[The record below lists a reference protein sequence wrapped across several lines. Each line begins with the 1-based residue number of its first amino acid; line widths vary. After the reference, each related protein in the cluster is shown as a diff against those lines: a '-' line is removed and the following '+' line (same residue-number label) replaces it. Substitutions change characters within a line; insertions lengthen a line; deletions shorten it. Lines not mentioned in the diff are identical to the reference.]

1 MIRRMAGSSHATV
14 AVLLVEDD
22 AMVRGWVRMSLEGTE
37 FRLAAEA
44 SSAAEALEL
53 VPRRLADVLLVDYRL
68 PDQVGTEFLRALRR
82 DGYDTPAVLMT
93 ANAERGFNEL
103 AREAGAQGTSMKTGR
118 SEELLNALRLVAAGG
133 TAYDARHPR
142 RPAGLAA
149 LSPRE
154 REVIRLVAAGATNR
168 EIAETLEVGAE
179 TVKTLLARTFTK
191 LGVKKRAEAVA
202 VAHEL
207 GIL

>member
-1 MIRRMAGSSHATV
+1 MVGQLATV
-14 AVLLVEDD
+14 GVLLVEDD
-22 AMVRGWVRMSLEGTE
+22 AMVRGWVRMSLEATE
-37 FRLAAEA
+37 FRLAGEA
-44 SSAAEALEL
+44 ADAAEALEL
-53 VPRRLADVLLVDYRL
+53 VERRVPDVLLVDYRL
-68 PDQVGTEFLRALRR
+68 PDQVGTEFLRDLRR
-82 DGYDTPAVLMT
+82 TGNATPAVLMT

-103 AREAGAQGTSMKTGR
+103 AREAGAEGTSMKTGR
-118 SEELLNALRLVAAGG
+118 AEELLNALRLVAAGG

-154 REVIRLVAAGATNR
+154 REVVKLVAAGATNR
-168 EIAETLEVGAE
+168 EIAQTLDVGSE
-179 TVKTLLARTFTK
+179 TVKTLLSRTFTK
-191 LGVKKRAEAVA
+191 LGVRKRAEAVA

>member
-1 MIRRMAGSSHATV
+1 MAGNPQATV

-37 FRLAAEA
+37 FRVAGEAA
-44 SSAAEALEL
+44 SAVEALEL
-53 VPRRLADVLLVDYRL
+53 VPRRAPDVLLVDYRL
-68 PDQVGTEFLRALRR
+68 PDRLGTEFLRELRLSG
-82 DGYDTPAVLMT
+82 DATPTVLMT
-93 ANAERGFNEL
+93 ANAEPGFNEL

-118 SEELLNALRLVAAGG
+118 SEELLNALRLAAAGG
-133 TAYDARHPR
+133 TAFDVRHPR
-142 RPAGLAA
+142 RPAKLAA

-154 REVIRLVAAGATNR
+154 RDVIRLVAAGATNR
-168 EIAETLEVGAE
+168 EIAEQLEVGAE

-191 LGVKKRAEAVA
+191 LGVRKRAEAVA

>member
-1 MIRRMAGSSHATV
+1 MVGVLSTV
-14 AVLLVEDD
+14 GVLLVEDD
-22 AMVRGWVRMSLEGTE
+22 AMVRGWVRMSLSATE
-37 FRLAAEA
+37 FRLVGEA
-44 SSAAEALEL
+44 VDAAEALEL
-53 VPRRLADVLLVDYRL
+53 VDRRIPDVLLVDYRL
-68 PDQVGTEFLRALRR
+68 PDQVGTEFVRRLRR
-82 DGYDTPAVLMT
+82 TGNAMPAVLMT

-103 AREAGAQGTSMKTGR
+103 AREAGAEGTSMKTGR
-118 SEELLNALRLVAAGG
+118 AEELLNALRLVAAGG

-154 REVIRLVAAGATNR
+154 REVITLVAGGATNG
-168 EIAETLEVGAE
+168 EIAQQLSVGSE
-179 TVKTLLARTFTK
+179 TVKTLLARTCTK
-191 LGVKKRAEAVA
+191 LGVRKRAEAVA